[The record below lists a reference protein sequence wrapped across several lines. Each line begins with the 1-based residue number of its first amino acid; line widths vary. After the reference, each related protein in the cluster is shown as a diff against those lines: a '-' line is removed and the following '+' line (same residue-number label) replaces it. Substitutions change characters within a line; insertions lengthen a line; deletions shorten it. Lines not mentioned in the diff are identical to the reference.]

1 MSRIAIVGAGQAGL
15 QLGFGLLQWGYEVTV
30 YSDRSAE
37 EWFNSRVTGTTFM
50 FDRALSYERA
60 LGLNLWDKEVQ
71 WGEGVHLDFSPTPRH
86 RLLSVEGRFA
96 VHGQAIDQRLKFAQ
110 WMREF
115 ERRGG
120 NLVIQPVTLDI
131 LEDLAASH
139 DLVVVAAGKGE
150 ISRLFERDP
159 RRSVHTEPRRQLALL
174 NVKGLEPWTEVPF
187 HTVKFTFTGTDGE
200 IFWVPFHDKT
210 VGSCY
215 SILFEAQNGRCM
227 DRFREVKSGEEMIR
241 VARQVIAE
249 VAPWEL
255 PHFAHVE
262 LTDPLSWAKGAITP
276 EIRRPVGHLPS
287 GRIVMG
293 IGDTVVL
300 NDPIAGQGSNAASK
314 AAHFVTQR
322 IVEREGRP
330 FDAAWM
336 EATFDDFWERDAKHI
351 TAFSN
356 LFLEPITAAGKEVLL
371 AGSQVSEVADEFFDN
386 FNNPQRFW
394 PWIEDLKEARRFI
407 AERTHGSWLK
417 TAVAARFAVLKN
429 LAHGQ
434 ERAMM

>member
-1 MSRIAIVGAGQAGL
+1 MRSIAIVGAGQAGL
-15 QLGFGLLQWGYEVTV
+15 QLGFGLLQWGYDVTV
-30 YSDRSAE
+30 YSDRSPE
-37 EWFNSRVTGTTFM
+37 EWFNGRVTGSTFM

-60 LGLNLWDKEVQ
+60 LGLNFWDKEVK
-71 WGEGVHLDFSPTPRH
+71 WGEGIHLDFSPTPRH
-86 RLLSVEGRFA
+86 RMLAVEGRFA

-110 WMREF
+110 WMREL

-120 NLVIQPVTLDI
+120 KLVVRPV
-131 LEDLAASH
+131 DLALLEELAGQH
-139 DLVVVAAGKGE
+139 ELVVVAAGKGE

-159 RRSVHTEPRRQLALL
+159 RRSVHTAPQRHLAILT
-174 NVKGLEPWTEVPF
+174 VQGLAPWNEVPF
-187 HTVKFTFTGTDGE
+187 HPVKFSFTGSDGE

-210 VGSCY
+210 VGSAY
-215 SILFEAQNGRCM
+215 SVLFENRIGGVM
-227 DRFREVKSGEEMIR
+227 DRFTGVKSGEEMIR
-241 VARQVIAE
+241 VAREVIAE

-262 LTDPLSWAKGAITP
+262 LTDPLAWAVGAITP
-276 EIRRPVGHLPS
+276 EVRRPVAHLPS

-322 IVEREGRP
+322 IVERERRP
-330 FDAAWM
+330 FDADWV
-336 EATFDDFWERDAKHI
+336 ETTFDDFWERDAKHI

-356 LFLEPITAAGKEVLL
+356 LFLEPLTAAGREVLL
-371 AGSQVSEVADEFFDN
+371 AGSQVPEVADEFFDN
-386 FNNPQRFW
+386 FNNPQRCW
-394 PWIEDLKEARRFI
+394 PWIEDLREARRFI
-407 AERTHGSWLK
+407 TERTHGSWLK
-417 TAVAARFAVLKN
+417 TAVAARFAVLRN
-429 LAHGQ
+429 LAHGE

>member
-1 MSRIAIVGAGQAGL
+1 MRSIAIVGAGQAGL
-15 QLGFGLLQWGYEVTV
+15 QLAFGLLQWGYEVTV
-30 YSDRSAE
+30 YSERSAE
-37 EWFNSRVTGTTFM
+37 EWFHSRVTGSTFM

-60 LGLNLWDKEVQ
+60 LGLNLWDKEVA
-71 WGEGVHLDFSPTPRH
+71 WGEGIHLDFSPTPRH
-86 RLLSVEGRFA
+86 RLLTVEGRFA

-110 WMREF
+110 WMTEF

-120 NLVIQPVTLDI
+120 RLVVRRVDLDT
-131 LEDLAASH
+131 LEDLAATH
-139 DLVVVAAGKGE
+139 ELVVVAAGKGE

-159 RRSVHTEPRRQLALL
+159 RRSVHTEPQRYLALL
-174 NVKGLEPWTEVPF
+174 TVKGLEPWPEIPF
-187 HTVKFTFTGTDGE
+187 RTVKFSFTGTDGE

-210 VGSCY
+210 VGPSH
-215 SILFEAQNGRCM
+215 SILFECRIGGVM
-227 DRFREVKSGEEMIR
+227 DRFREVESGEEMIR

-262 LTDPLSWAKGAITP
+262 ITDPLGWAKGAITP
-276 EIRRPVGHLPS
+276 EVRRPVGSLPS
-287 GRIVMG
+287 GRIVLG

-300 NDPIAGQGSNAASK
+300 NDPIAGQGSNCASK
-314 AAHFVTQR
+314 AAHFFTQR
-322 IVEREGRP
+322 IVERERRP

-336 EATFDDFWERDAKHI
+336 EAVSDDFWERDAKYI

-356 LFLEPITAAGKEVLL
+356 LFLEPITPAAKEVLL
-371 AGSQVSEVADEFFDN
+371 AGSQVPEVADEFFDN

-394 PWIEDLKEARRFI
+394 PWIEDLREARRFI

-429 LAHGQ
+429 LAQGE

>member
-1 MSRIAIVGAGQAGL
+1 LRRIAIVGAGQAGL
-15 QLGFGLLQWGYEVTV
+15 QLGFGLLQWGYDVTV

-37 EWFNSRVTGTTFM
+37 EWFNGRVTGTTFM
-50 FDRALSYERA
+50 FDRALSYERS

-86 RLLSVEGRFA
+86 RLLTVEGRFDL
-96 VHGQAIDQRLKFAQ
+96 HGQAIDQRLKFAQ

-120 NLVIQPVTLDI
+120 NLVVKPVDLDTL
-131 LEDLAASH
+131 ETLAATH
-139 DLVVVAAGKGE
+139 ELVVVAAGKGP

-159 RRSVHTEPRRQLALL
+159 RRSIHTEPQRYLALMNL
-174 NVKGLEPWTEVPF
+174 KGLTPWTEVPF
-187 HTVKFTFTGTDGE
+187 HPVKFSFTGTDGE

-215 SILFEAQNGRCM
+215 SVLFECRIGGIM
-227 DRFREVKSGEEMIR
+227 DRFREVESGEEMIE
-241 VARQVIAE
+241 VARRVIAD

-255 PHFAHVE
+255 PHFANVE
-262 LTDPLSWAKGAITP
+262 VTDPLAWSKGAITP
-276 EIRRPVGHLPS
+276 EVRRPVGHLPS

-293 IGDTVVL
+293 IGDAVVL

-322 IVEREGRP
+322 IVERERRP
-330 FDAAWM
+330 FDASWM
-336 EATFDDFWERDAKHI
+336 ETVFHDFWERDAKHI
-351 TAFSN
+351 TNFSN
-356 LFLEPITAAGKEVLL
+356 LFLEPITAAGREVLL
-371 AGSQVSEVADEFFDN
+371 AGSQVPEIADEFFDN
-386 FNNPQRFW
+386 FNNPQNFW
-394 PWIEDLKEARRFI
+394 PWIEDLREARRFI